1 MSMDRRQFVKLSF
14 FVTSAALSGAGALVS
29 ACSSDESSA
38 PPGPSGTDA
47 AAGKDTSAPAPTD
60 AGPALDAAKDTGGA
74 LSCRASI
81 TQNHGHAIIVPVG
94 DLDSSTAKTYSIKGT
109 SAHDHK
115 VVLDADDFSMLK
127 SGLSVKKTSDFGGE
141 THDHDVTVL
150 CTAL

>member
-1 MSMDRRQFVKLSF
+1 MDRRQFVKLSF
-14 FVTSAALSGAGALVS
+14 FVTSAALTGAGALVS
-29 ACSSDESSA
+29 ACSSDDSSA
-38 PPGPSGTDA
+38 PPGPGPSGTDA
-47 AAGKDTSAPAPTD
+47 ATGKDSSAPRPND

-81 TQNHGHAIIVPVG
+81 TQNHGHAIVVPVG

-115 VVLDADDFSMLK
+115 VVLEPDDFSALK